1 MSNKRSFRNAFVEN
15 QAKEKQL
22 HKLTIEEEKEV
33 LIWMDKQLKSS
44 QLYIDDLYFQMTDNF
59 TFLFDEKKKM

>member
-1 MSNKRSFRNAFVEN
+1 VEN
-15 QAKEKQL
+15 QAKEKQI

-59 TFLFDEKKKM
+59 TSLFDEKKKM